1 MELMQVEIVQDR
13 GTAWDIV
20 DGTYRTGMA
29 MGVEERIGGPFY
41 KITVYTPSSN
51 TLTSCSWLK

>member
-1 MELMQVEIVQDR
+1 MQVEIVQDR